1 MYGNFGYG
9 QQQYMPQMG
18 NPYFA
23 PQGYIM
29 QQFQSPM
36 NQNALTN
43 EEIQKL
49 MSMRPTGLLNLQI
62 DQNDVLRAIC
72 THKNNGHDVVQQ
84 INDGSGD
91 VYCPICGER
100 WNANNVSKEE
110 LLESVNN
117 LISQMQNAKWVGEL
131 PVNIVREYF
140 TMIPLLKKFPDL
152 FEYGSEN
159 MKRLLNQRG
168 VFGAGDANI
177 YAQYNGLFGPG
188 MGFGSI
194 NSGYGVP
201 QPGQPYYQ
209 QMAMQQQQQMPNNP
223 YGAPQ
228 QQPQM
233 MGTPAM
239 PGVNP
244 MQFNGVAPQYGIPG
258 APGPQP
264 AYYQQMNMQ
273 QPQMPGNPY
282 GAPQQPFTPVYGQ
295 PGAAQQQQQ
304 APGNPYGAPGQQQT
318 TGKAAP
324 AAITETKTF
333 EL

>member
-1 MYGNFGYG
+1 MYGNFNYGYG
-9 QQQYMPQMG
+9 QQQYGMPQMG
-18 NPYFA
+18 NPYFT

-29 QQFQSPM
+29 QTFQSPM

-84 INDGSGD
+84 INDGTGD

-110 LLESVNN
+110 LVESVNN

-188 MGFGSI
+188 MGYGSI
-194 NSGYGVP
+194 NMGYNVP
-201 QPGQPYYQ
+201 QPGQPMYYQ
-209 QMAMQQQQQMPNNP
+209 PQMNMQQ
-223 YGAPQ
+223 PQ
-228 QQPQM
+228 QGQPPVQNPQM
-233 MGTPAM
+233 MGTPAV

-244 MQFNGVAPQYGIPG
+244 MQMQYGAPMQPQYGIPG

-264 AYYQQMNMQ
+264 AYYQQMPMQ
-273 QPQMPGNPY
+273 QPVQQPTNPY
-282 GAPQQPFTPVYGQ
+282 GAPQQQFAPVYGQ
-295 PGAAQQQQQ
+295 PGVNQQQ
-304 APGNPYGAPGQQQT
+304 PKPNN
-318 TGKAAP
+318 AAP
-324 AAITETKTF
+324 APANVTETKTF